1 MKTKAVVMFLIFIAI
16 QISGFS
22 NSDKNR
28 AELKPDKIKLYYTLK
43 LCDIG
48 LDEVVFDKA
57 IIGLNNLLLKGKLI
71 RNNVISIIDFSQ
83 SSNSK
88 RLYIIDLKNEQ
99 VILNT
104 YVAHGRNSGE
114 EFANQFSNEENSFQ
128 SSLGFYVT
136 DKTYRGNHGISL
148 RLKGIEAG
156 INDGAE
162 QRGIVIH
169 GASYVTQDF
178 IKKNGR
184 LGRSLGC
191 PAVSEEMCLPV
202 INATKNGTC
211 IFIYK
216 SDKFYSENSEMIN
229 Q

>member
-1 MKTKAVVMFLIFIAI
+1 MKTKAILMFLILIAI
-16 QISGFS
+16 QFSGFS
-22 NSDKNR
+22 NSDKNC
-28 AELKPDKIKLYYTLK
+28 AELKLEKISLYQALK

-57 IIGLNNLLLKGKLI
+57 ITGLNCLLLKGKLK
-71 RNNVISIIDFSQ
+71 RNDVISIIDFSQ

-88 RLYIIDLKNEQ
+88 RLYIIDLKKEQ
-99 VILNT
+99 VLFNT

-114 EFANQFSNEENSFQ
+114 EYAYIFSNKENSFQ
-128 SSLGFYVT
+128 SSLGFYIT
-136 DKTYRGNHGISL
+136 DKTYKGNHGISL
-148 RLKGIEAG
+148 RLKGVEVG
-156 INDGAE
+156 INDSAE

-169 GASYVTQDF
+169 GANYVAQDF

-216 SDKFYSENSEMIN
+216 SDQNYSTNSALIN
-229 Q
+229 